1 MSFVVDFASSYKTIT
16 GVQLMAIGAS
26 GWIAYT
32 GCNNTAKNISKSRFQ
47 EYIDTGIPGALV
59 IENGTQDVLGGEKAG
74 ASLAQHVMAGAEAL
88 GYDVAHCALATS
100 ADFNETTAT
109 QYAETV
115 DCMGAFGSLVPVPV
129 YYGDGDSI
137 DHVIPATR
145 CVYGWQSDSTSFS
158 PSGTSSHARLQQI
171 YNDPRAKGLVVDVN
185 NILESPLYFMGENV
199 TTPGDITAAVWA
211 QPIAVPT
218 VWQPKDA
225 NGNSTSPFQDA
236 AWVLSQS
243 LSVVTTLFEA
253 WPKDATGQLIPLAQ
267 VVAANAAQAQPIDY
281 EALAAALAKAGVFPT
296 VAQIGAEVDRQ
307 LLGRTL
313 NVLTAATVGD
323 LPAAPASDLEGT
335 TS

>member
-1 MSFVVDFASSYKTIT
+1 MFVVDLSSGYASTT
-16 GVQLMAIGAS
+16 GAQLTAIGAA
-26 GWIAYT
+26 GFIAYT
-32 GCNNTAKNISKSRFQ
+32 GCDNTAKNITKARFQ
-47 EYIDTGIPGALV
+47 EYLSEGLIGALV
-59 IENGTQDVLGGEKAG
+59 IENGPQDVLGGDKAG
-74 ASLAQHVMAGAEAL
+74 AYYGQKWLAGAESV
-88 GYDVAHCALATS
+88 GYDIANSIGFCS
-100 ADFNETTAT
+100 SDFNETTAT
-109 QYAETV
+109 QYQETI
-115 DCMGAFGSLVPVPV
+115 DCMGAFGAYVPIPG

-137 DHVIPATR
+137 DHVIPATC
-145 CVYGWQSDSTSFS
+145 CVYGWQDDSTSFT
-158 PSGTSSHARLQQI
+158 PGGKTSTHARLQQR
-171 YNDPRAKGLVVDVN
+171 YADARAHGLPVDVN
-185 NILESPLYFMGENV
+185 DVLGTPLLFMGENV